1 MDRPKIPV
9 DLILAKLAADAEAA
23 KHRLERPGIFSTA
36 PWTRRSGPPPMNW
49 SIRKTG
55 SG

>member
-23 KHRLERPGIFSTA
+23 KHRLEKSPGYFPRPPGHGY
-36 PWTRRSGPPPMNW
+36 RRHPL
-49 SIRKTG
+49 
-55 SG
+55 